1 MGEKQYLVLPEFFM
15 LATLLILEA
24 AYSEQEGSLKLLEVA
39 FLLPNSSLVFSYL
52 ARQVEVA
59 Q

>member
-24 AYSEQEGSLKLLEVA
+24 AYSEHEGSLQVSEVA
-39 FLLPNSSLVFSYL
+39 FLLPNSNLVLSYL